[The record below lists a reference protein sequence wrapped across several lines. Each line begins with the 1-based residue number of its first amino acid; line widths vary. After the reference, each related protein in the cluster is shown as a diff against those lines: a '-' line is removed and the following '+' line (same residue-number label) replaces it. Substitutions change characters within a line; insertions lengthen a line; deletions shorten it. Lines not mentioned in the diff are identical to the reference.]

1 MPQQPAR
8 PAIQAGHAL
17 GLAVYVATAA
27 LLAAVLVNLI
37 VKWPTTLQEISVA
50 FATACALVAALG
62 MLIDAV
68 DLWIRGRRMTP
79 QAVTMVR
86 AMVFVAVI
94 GALATAMLGKS
105 TVVVIYLMPAMLIYL
120 FISRRRP
127 ATAATAGGSRGGSS
141 GARSG
146 GSSSG
151 GTKSRQRKGGK
162 KHR

>member
-1 MPQQPAR
+1 MPQQSGR
-8 PAIQAGHAL
+8 PAIQAGHAV

-37 VKWPTTLQEISVA
+37 VSWPTTLQEISVA
-50 FATACALVAALG
+50 FATVCALVAAVG
-62 MLIDAV
+62 MLFDAV
-68 DLWIRGRRMTP
+68 DLWVRGRTMTP
-79 QAVTMVR
+79 QAVRMIR
-86 AMVFVAVI
+86 FMVFVAVI

-105 TVVVIYLMPAMLIYL
+105 TAVVIYLMPAMIIYL
-120 FISRRRP
+120 LISRRRP
-127 ATAATAGGSRGGSS
+127 APATAGVPRSGSV

-151 GTKSRQRKGGK
+151 ATKSRQRKGGK

>member
-1 MPQQPAR
+1 MPQQSAR
-8 PAIQAGHAL
+8 PAIQTGHAV
-17 GLAVYVATAA
+17 GLAVYVVTAA

-50 FATACALVAALG
+50 FATACALVAAVG
-62 MLIDAV
+62 MLFDAV
-68 DLWIRGRRMTP
+68 DLWLRGRTMTP
-79 QAVTMVR
+79 QAVRMIR
-86 AMVFVAVI
+86 AMVFVAVL

-105 TVVVIYLMPAMLIYL
+105 TVVVIYLMPAMFIYL
-120 FISRRRP
+120 LISRRRP
-127 ATAATAGGSRGGSS
+127 ATAAAGGARGGPA

-151 GTKSRQRKGGK
+151 ATRSRQRKGGK

>member
-1 MPQQPAR
+1 VTQQPAR
-8 PAIQAGHAL
+8 PTIQAGHAV

-27 LLAAVLVNLI
+27 LLAAILVSLI
-37 VKWPTTLQEISVA
+37 VKWPTSLQEISVV
-50 FATACALVAALG
+50 FAAACALVAAVG

-68 DLWIRGRRMTP
+68 DLWIRGRRMAP

-105 TVVVIYLMPAMLIYL
+105 TAVVIYLMPAMLIYL
-120 FISRRRP
+120 LISRRRP
-127 ATAATAGGSRGGSS
+127 AAAAARASRRGSA

-146 GSSSG
+146 GTSSVA
-151 GTKSRQRKGGK
+151 TKSRQRKGGK

>member
-1 MPQQPAR
+1 MPQQSAR
-8 PAIQAGHAL
+8 PAIQTGHAV
-17 GLAVYVATAA
+17 GLAVYVVTAA

-50 FATACALVAALG
+50 FATACALVAAVG
-62 MLIDAV
+62 MLFDAV
-68 DLWIRGRRMTP
+68 DLWLRGRTMTP
-79 QAVTMVR
+79 QAVRMIR
-86 AMVFVAVI
+86 AMVFVAVL

-120 FISRRRP
+120 LISRRRP
-127 ATAATAGGSRGGSS
+127 ATAAAAGGSRSGSA

-151 GTKSRQRKGGK
+151 ATKSRQRKGGK